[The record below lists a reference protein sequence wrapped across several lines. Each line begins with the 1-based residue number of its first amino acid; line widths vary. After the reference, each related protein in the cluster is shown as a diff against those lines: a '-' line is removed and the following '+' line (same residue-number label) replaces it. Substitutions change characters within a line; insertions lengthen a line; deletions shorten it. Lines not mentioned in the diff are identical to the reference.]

1 MLTGGPEKHWDV
13 LINAERR
20 RIEVQRRKEV
30 RARRSELGK
39 EPNSEE
45 EEAELMSAA
54 QALVQ
59 ASLKRGPK
67 RKSKANRA
75 DTPIIQADDQGEGP
89 SNSGQDN
96 GQDQAY
102 QQYDVQNSSHDTTL
116 SSQPQLDRSHTAMHP
131 ALQTSY
137 AFNAAQ
143 SPNQEFDIPVA
154 DQ

>member
-1 MLTGGPEKHWDV
+1 M
-13 LINAERR
+13 
-20 RIEVQRRKEV
+20 QRRKEV

-75 DTPIIQADDQGEGP
+75 DTPVIQADDQGEGT
-89 SNSGQDN
+89 SNSGQAN
-96 GQDQAY
+96 EQDQAY
-102 QQYDVQNSSHDTTL
+102 QHYALQNSSNDTAL
-116 SSQPQLDRSHTAMHP
+116 SSQPQLDRSHASMHP
-131 ALQTSY
+131 ALQPSY
-137 AFNAAQ
+137 AFNNAH

-154 DQ
+154 EQ